1 MTIGV
6 DCKSRTLQYED
17 KRVRLQLWD
26 TAGQDRYRSITTS
39 YYRGTHCCILV
50 FDITNSLSF
59 FNLFKWIDQYNY
71 FNDFPIKNIV
81 IVGNK
86 HDLEA
91 LREISR
97 MEILQ
102 FCRSMECEYIEVSV
116 LDDIGVD

>member
-1 MTIGV
+1 M
-6 DCKSRTLQYED
+6 
-17 KRVRLQLWD
+17 
-26 TAGQDRYRSITTS
+26 
-39 YYRGTHCCILV
+39 
-50 FDITNSLSF
+50 FDITNSESF